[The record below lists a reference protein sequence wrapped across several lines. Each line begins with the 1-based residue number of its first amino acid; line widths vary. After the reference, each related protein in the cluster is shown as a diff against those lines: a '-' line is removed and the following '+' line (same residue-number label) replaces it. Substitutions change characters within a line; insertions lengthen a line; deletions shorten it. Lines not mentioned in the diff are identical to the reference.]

1 MALKILKDPTFTIEA
16 KITLPTDE
24 GMVDQSVTAQFRMLP
39 TDDPEQTMNDFIAKA
54 LIRVDG
60 IVDDA
65 GAALPWTDDLSAR
78 VLKLPFIAMGL
89 WKAYNL
95 AMTGARAGN

>member
-16 KITLPTDE
+16 KITVPTDE
-24 GMVDQSVTAQFRMLP
+24 GMVDQTVTAKFRMLP
-39 TDDPEQTMNDFIAKA
+39 AEDLELTLGDFIGKA
-54 LIRVDG
+54 LIRLDG

-65 GAALPWTDDLSAR
+65 GEALPWTDELAAR
-78 VLKLPFIAMGL
+78 CLKLPFIAMGL